1 MKLYKLI
8 LFLFLLTFNSHAFAK
23 SLGYYQATIFHLP
36 IVHLPTECD
45 SKCQEAVF
53 KREVDKSFIS
63 LLEAILDQVR
73 WQLSMKEK
81 SLYD

>member
-1 MKLYKLI
+1 MKLIKLI
-8 LFLFLLTFNSHAFAK
+8 VVLFLLTFTTHAFAK
-23 SLGYYQATIFHLP
+23 SSEYYQATI
-36 IVHLPTECD
+36 VHLLTECN

-73 WQLSMKEK
+73 WQLSIKEK

>member
-1 MKLYKLI
+1 MKLIKSLI
-8 LFLFLLTFNSHAFAK
+8 FLFLLTFTTHAFAK
-23 SLGYYQATIFHLP
+23 SNEYYQATI
-36 IVHLPTECD
+36 VHLLTECN

-53 KREVDKSFIS
+53 KREVDESFIS

-81 SLYD
+81 ELYD

>member
-1 MKLYKLI
+1 MKLIKSI
-8 LFLFLLTFNSHAFAK
+8 LVVFLLTFTTHAFAK
-23 SLGYYQATIFHLP
+23 SNEYYQATI
-36 IVHLPTECD
+36 VHLLTECN

>member
-1 MKLYKLI
+1 MKLIKLTVV
-8 LFLFLLTFNSHAFAK
+8 LFLLTFTTHAFTK
-23 SLGYYQATIFHLP
+23 SSEYYQTT
-36 IVHLPTECD
+36 IVHLLTECN

>member
-1 MKLYKLI
+1 MKLIKLI
-8 LFLFLLTFNSHAFAK
+8 VVLFLLTFTTHAFAK
-23 SLGYYQATIFHLP
+23 SSEYYRAT
-36 IVHLPTECD
+36 IVHLLTECN

-63 LLEAILDQVR
+63 LIDEMLDQVR
-73 WQLSMKEK
+73 WQLSIKEK

>member
-1 MKLYKLI
+1 MKLIKLI
-8 LFLFLLTFNSHAFAK
+8 VVLFLLTFTTHAFAK
-23 SLGYYQATIFHLP
+23 SSEYYQATI
-36 IVHLPTECD
+36 VHLLTECN

-53 KREVDKSFIS
+53 KQEVDKSFIS

-73 WQLSMKEK
+73 WELSMKEK